1 MEALFDGSL
10 GTGTLLLLV
19 FSLLIA
25 FGFEFVNGFHDTANA
40 VATVIYTRSLR
51 PWTAVILSGIC
62 NFLGVF
68 IGGIAVAMSIIN
80 LLPVE
85 LLVAGG
91 SGEGLAMLLALLL
104 AAIVWNLGTWY
115 FGLPSSSSHTLIGAI
130 VGVGLANSML
140 PGPRVRGRRQLGEG
154 RRRRAGAAD
163 LAGRRV
169 HPGGAAAAGGKK
181 LINDP
186 QLYRPPV
193 GTQPPPLWI
202 RSVLIGDL
210 HGGELRARVER
221 RAEGRRPGD
230 ADPDGDRAG
239 GLRPQPRGGGAGA
252 GEGRRWRSTRWRWTS
267 RSMRQAAGPGAAR
280 GARTSSATVLAASAT

>member
-1 MEALFDGSL
+1 L
-10 GTGTLLLLV
+10 
-19 FSLLIA
+19 SLLIA

-91 SGEGLAMLLALLL
+91 TGAGLAMLLALLL
-104 AAIVWNLGTWY
+104 AAIAVEPGDLVLRAAVVELAHADRGDRRGR
-115 FGLPSSSSHTLIGAI
+115 FGQLDA
-130 VGVGLANSML
+130 A
-140 PGPRVRGRRQLGEG
+140 GPRVRGGVNWAK
-154 RRRRAGAAD
+154 AGDVGLALLISPVVGFALAAV
-163 LAGRRV
+163 LLLAAKKLIKRSAAVSAAGRD
-169 HPGGAAAAGGKK
+169 AAAAAV
-181 LINDP
+181 D
-186 QLYRPPV
+186 PV
-193 GTQPPPLWI
+193 GAD
-202 RSVLIGDL
+202 RRV

-230 ADPDGDRAG
+230 ADPDGVRAG
-239 GLRPQPRGGGAGA
+239 RVRAQPRGGQPAIA
-252 GEGRRWRSTRWRWTS
+252 RAHRRWRPPSRRWT
-267 RSMRQAAGPGAAR
+267 P
-280 GARTSSATVLAASAT
+280 